1 MNLRITII
9 ILVFANSVLTA
20 QVKMTSNNV
29 FTAKEFSKDIA
40 MYYSKKYLF
49 KDILGTSE
57 VIDEF
62 EVIPLAA
69 ASSGELTTLLYKSE
83 TKNKEGLIIGF
94 YGDYWN
100 EAGILYQGYA
110 FKNLEK
116 NKAMDFLYKI

>member
-1 MNLRITII
+1 VNICHYAKPQNVVLFFLRNSNKSNIMNLRITII

-69 ASSGELTTLLYKSE
+69 ASSGELTTLLYK
-83 TKNKEGLIIGF
+83 
-94 YGDYWN
+94 
-100 EAGILYQGYA
+100 
-110 FKNLEK
+110 
-116 NKAMDFLYKI
+116 